1 MQLTG
6 QGKNVLE
13 LGAASG
19 HVTAE
24 LTKRGN
30 RVTAV
35 EIDISNR
42 DLLSKVAE
50 KVIIT
55 DLDRLDL
62 VKKLQG
68 EKFDVIIAGDVL
80 EHTTK
85 SELILLQLQELLEE
99 DGYVVASIPNIAH
112 GDVRLTMLE
121 GNFPYAESG
130 LLDKTHLQ
138 FFTRSSVKELFND
151 NGFHIAEI
159 YHTIVALGQTE
170 LQVNLSSF
178 DAGIVDYV
186 RNAKDSN
193 VYQFIIKAFPKPG
206 VKMSSAQPSKNTP
219 PLSDISADEIQLELG
234 LLKKKM
240 RILENDKVVLEND
253 KVVLENDKVVLEN
266 DKVVLENDKVV
277 LENSNRNSQS
287 QLTLATLTNR
297 DYAIGLSA
305 ELAEF
310 KARDQIAARDLLV
323 ATDALRTEMTK
334 GYETGESLVAEMTRA
349 HVAETLVLKLQAEVA
364 TIQRLKNEL
373 DALRQS
379 RAFKIGR
386 TITAPMRL
394 LRRIFS

>member
-19 HVTAE
+19 HVTTE

-30 RVTAV
+30 RVTAI

-42 DLLSKVAE
+42 DLLSQAAE

-62 VKKLQG
+62 VEKLQG

-80 EHTTK
+80 EHTAK
-85 SELILLQLQELLEE
+85 SGLILMQLQDLLKD

-151 NGFHIAEI
+151 NGFDITEI

-178 DAGIVDYV
+178 DKDIVDYV

-193 VYQFIIKAFPKPG
+193 VYQFIVKAFPKQG

-219 PLSDISADEIQLELG
+219 PLSDISADELQLELG

-253 KVVLENDKVVLEN
+253 KVVLEN
-266 DKVVLENDKVV
+266 
-277 LENSNRNSQS
+277 SNKNSQS
-287 QLTLATLTNR
+287 QLTLATLSNR

-310 KARDQIAARDLLV
+310 KARDQIAARDLLL
-323 ATDALRTEMTK
+323 ATDALRIEMNK
-334 GYETGESLVAEMTRA
+334 GYETGKTLVAEMAKA
-349 HVAETLVLKLQAEVA
+349 HAAETLVLKLQAEVA
-364 TIQRLKNEL
+364 HIQRLQNEL

-379 RAFKIGR
+379 RAFKIGH
-386 TITAPMRL
+386 TITAPIRI

>member
-19 HVTAE
+19 HVTTE

-151 NGFHIAEI
+151 NGFDIAEI

-206 VKMSSAQPSKNTP
+206 VKMTSVQPSEDSR
-219 PLSDISADEIQLELG
+219 PLSDIPADEIQLELG

-240 RILENDKVVLEND
+240 RIV
-253 KVVLENDKVVLEN
+253 ENDKVVLEN

-277 LENSNRNSQS
+277 LENSYKSSQS

-310 KARDQIAARDLLV
+310 KARDQIAAKDRLI
-323 ATDALRTEMTK
+323 ATDTLRAEMTK
-334 GYETGESLVAEMTRA
+334 GYETGKTLVAEMTRA
-349 HVAETLVLKLQAEVA
+349 QVAETLVLKLQAEVA
-364 TIQRLKNEL
+364 NIQRLQNEL

-386 TITAPMRL
+386 TITAPMRI

>member
-19 HVTAE
+19 HVTTE

-151 NGFHIAEI
+151 NGFDIAEI

-206 VKMSSAQPSKNTP
+206 VKMTSVQPSENSP

-266 DKVVLENDKVV
+266 TCKSL
-277 LENSNRNSQS
+277 QS
-287 QLTLATLTNR
+287 ELTLALLVDR
-297 DYAIGLSA
+297 DYVIGLLA

-310 KARDQIAARDLLV
+310 KARVHETKDVRHELTDLLR
-323 ATDALRTEMTK
+323 DEMTK
-334 GYETGESLVAEMTRA
+334 GYETGKLLVAELTRA
-349 HVAETLVLKLQAEVA
+349 HVAETLALKLQSEVSNMHHL
-364 TIQRLKNEL
+364 RNEL

-386 TITAPMRL
+386 LMTSPIRL

>member
-1 MQLTG
+1 LQLTG

-19 HVTAE
+19 HVTVE
-24 LTKRGN
+24 LRKRGN

-42 DLLSKVAE
+42 DLLSQAAE

-62 VKKLQG
+62 VEKLQG

-80 EHTTK
+80 EHTTR
-85 SELILLQLQELLEE
+85 SGLILIQLQELLKEG
-99 DGYVVASIPNIAH
+99 GYVVASIPNIAH
-112 GDVRLTMLE
+112 GDVRLTLLE

-151 NGFHIAEI
+151 NGFEIAEI
-159 YHTIVALGQTE
+159 YHTVVALGQTE
-170 LQVNLSSF
+170 LQVNISSF
-178 DAGIVDYV
+178 DKDIVDFV

-206 VKMSSAQPSKNTP
+206 VKMTSVQSSKNTSP
-219 PLSDISADEIQLELG
+219 SNDIPADELQLELG

-253 KVVLENDKVVLEN
+253 KVVLEN
-266 DKVVLENDKVV
+266 
-277 LENSNRNSQS
+277 SNKNSQS

-297 DYAIGLSA
+297 DYTIGLSA

-310 KARDQIAARDLLV
+310 KARDQIAARDLLI
-323 ATDALRTEMTK
+323 ATDALRAEMTK
-334 GYETGESLVAEMTRA
+334 GFETGESLVAEMTRA
-349 HVAETLVLKLQAEVA
+349 HMAETLVLKLQSEVA
-364 TIQRLKNEL
+364 NIKGLQNEL

-386 TITAPMRL
+386 AVTSPMRM

>member
-19 HVTAE
+19 HVTTE

-138 FFTRSSVKELFND
+138 FFTRSSVKELFNN
-151 NGFHIAEI
+151 NGFDIAEI

-206 VKMSSAQPSKNTP
+206 VKMTSVQPSENSP

-266 DKVVLENDKVV
+266 SYK
-277 LENSNRNSQS
+277 SSQS

-310 KARDQIAARDLLV
+310 KARDQIAAKDRLI
-323 ATDALRTEMTK
+323 ATDTLRAEMTK
-334 GYETGESLVAEMTRA
+334 GYETGKTLVAEMTRA
-349 HVAETLVLKLQAEVA
+349 QVAETLVLKLQAEVA
-364 TIQRLKNEL
+364 NIQRLQNEL

>member
-1 MQLTG
+1 M
-6 QGKNVLE
+6 
-13 LGAASG
+13 
-19 HVTAE
+19 
-24 LTKRGN
+24 
-30 RVTAV
+30 
-35 EIDISNR
+35 
-42 DLLSKVAE
+42 
-50 KVIIT
+50 
-55 DLDRLDL
+55 
-62 VKKLQG
+62 
-68 EKFDVIIAGDVL
+68 
-80 EHTTK
+80 
-85 SELILLQLQELLEE
+85 
-99 DGYVVASIPNIAH
+99 
-112 GDVRLTMLE
+112 
-121 GNFPYAESG
+121 
-130 LLDKTHLQ
+130 
-138 FFTRSSVKELFND
+138 
-151 NGFHIAEI
+151 
-159 YHTIVALGQTE
+159 
-170 LQVNLSSF
+170 QVNLSSF

-193 VYQFIIKAFPKPG
+193 VYQFIVKAFPKPG
-206 VKMSSAQPSKNTP
+206 VKMSIAQLSENSR
-219 PLSDISADEIQLELG
+219 PLSDIPADELQLELG

-253 KVVLENDKVVLEN
+253 KVVLENSYK
-266 DKVVLENDKVV
+266 
-277 LENSNRNSQS
+277 SSQS

-349 HVAETLVLKLQAEVA
+349 HIAETLVLKLQSEVA
-364 TIQRLKNEL
+364 NIQRLHNEL

>member
-42 DLLSKVAE
+42 DLLSQAAE
-50 KVIIT
+50 KVIIA

-62 VKKLQG
+62 VEKLQG

-85 SELILLQLQELLEE
+85 SGLILLQLHELLKE

-112 GDVRLTMLE
+112 GDVRLTMLQ

-151 NGFHIAEI
+151 NGFDIAEI

-170 LQVNLSSF
+170 LQVNLSLF
-178 DAGIVDYV
+178 DKDIVDYI
-186 RNAKDSN
+186 RNAKDSS
-193 VYQFIIKAFPKPG
+193 VYQFIVKAFPHLG
-206 VKMSSAQPSKNTP
+206 VKMASAQLSRNTP
-219 PLSDISADEIQLELG
+219 PLSDISADELQLELG

-240 RILENDKVVLEND
+240 RILENDRVILRNDKVVLEND
-253 KVVLENDKVVLEN
+253 KVVLENDKVVLRN
-266 DKVVLENDKVV
+266 DQVV
-277 LENSNRNSQS
+277 LENSYKSSQS
-287 QLTLATLTNR
+287 ELTLATLGFR
-297 DYAIGLSA
+297 DYTIGLLA

-310 KARDQIAARDLLV
+310 KARDQIAAEDRLI
-323 ATDALRTEMTK
+323 ATDALRAEMTK
-334 GYETGESLVAEMTRA
+334 GYETGKTLVAEMTKA
-349 HVAETLVLKLQAEVA
+349 YAAETLVLKLQAEVA
-364 TIQRLKNEL
+364 NIQRLQNEL

-386 TITAPMRL
+386 TITAPMRI

>member
-19 HVTAE
+19 HVTTE

-206 VKMSSAQPSKNTP
+206 VKMTSVQPSENSP
-219 PLSDISADEIQLELG
+219 PLSDIPADEIQLELG

-253 KVVLENDKVVLEN
+253 KVVLENSYK
-266 DKVVLENDKVV
+266 
-277 LENSNRNSQS
+277 SSQS

-310 KARDQIAARDLLV
+310 KARDQIAAKDRLI
-323 ATDALRTEMTK
+323 ATDTLRAEMTK
-334 GYETGESLVAEMTRA
+334 GYETGETLVAEMTRA
-349 HVAETLVLKLQAEVA
+349 QVAETLVLKLQAEVA
-364 TIQRLKNEL
+364 NIQRLQNEL

>member
-19 HVTAE
+19 HVTTE

-138 FFTRSSVKELFND
+138 FFTRSSVKELFNN
-151 NGFHIAEI
+151 NGFDIAEI

-266 DKVVLENDKVV
+266 
-277 LENSNRNSQS
+277 SNRNSQS

-364 TIQRLKNEL
+364 NIQRLKNEL

-386 TITAPMRL
+386 TITAPIRL

>member
-19 HVTAE
+19 HVTTE

-178 DAGIVDYV
+178 DKDIVDYV

-193 VYQFIIKAFPKPG
+193 VYQFII
-206 VKMSSAQPSKNTP
+206 NT
-219 PLSDISADEIQLELG
+219 
-234 LLKKKM
+234 
-240 RILENDKVVLEND
+240 
-253 KVVLENDKVVLEN
+253 
-266 DKVVLENDKVV
+266 
-277 LENSNRNSQS
+277 
-287 QLTLATLTNR
+287 
-297 DYAIGLSA
+297 
-305 ELAEF
+305 
-310 KARDQIAARDLLV
+310 
-323 ATDALRTEMTK
+323 
-334 GYETGESLVAEMTRA
+334 
-349 HVAETLVLKLQAEVA
+349 
-364 TIQRLKNEL
+364 
-373 DALRQS
+373 
-379 RAFKIGR
+379 
-386 TITAPMRL
+386 
-394 LRRIFS
+394 

>member
-42 DLLSKVAE
+42 DLLNQAAE

-62 VKKLQG
+62 VEKLQG

-80 EHTTK
+80 EHTTR
-85 SELILLQLQELLEE
+85 SGLILIQIQELLKEG
-99 DGYVVASIPNIAH
+99 GYVVASIPNIAH
-112 GDVRLTMLE
+112 GDVRLTLLE

-151 NGFHIAEI
+151 NGFEIAEI
-159 YHTIVALGQTE
+159 YHTVVALGQTE

-178 DAGIVDYV
+178 DEDIVDFV

-206 VKMSSAQPSKNTP
+206 VKMTSVQSSKNTSP
-219 PLSDISADEIQLELG
+219 SSDIPADELQLELG
-234 LLKKKM
+234 LMKKKM

-253 KVVLENDKVVLEN
+253 KVVLEN
-266 DKVVLENDKVV
+266 
-277 LENSNRNSQS
+277 SNKNSQS

-310 KARDQIAARDLLV
+310 KARDQVAARDLLV

-334 GYETGESLVAEMTRA
+334 GYETGKSLVAEMTRA
-349 HVAETLVLKLQAEVA
+349 HMAETLVLKLQSDVA
-364 TIQRLKNEL
+364 DIKRLQNEL

-386 TITAPMRL
+386 AITAPMRM

>member
-1 MQLTG
+1 M
-6 QGKNVLE
+6 E
-13 LGAASG
+13 LVA
-19 HVTAE
+19 
-24 LTKRGN
+24 RGN

-35 EIDISNR
+35 EIDASNEV
-42 DLLSKVAE
+42 LLLQVTDKV
-50 KVIIT
+50 VIT

-68 EKFDVIIAGDVL
+68 EKFDVIVAGDVL

-85 SELILLQLQELLEE
+85 SELILLQLHDFLN
-99 DGYVVASIPNIAH
+99 DGGYIVASIPNIAH
-112 GDVRLTMLE
+112 GDVRLTLLE

-130 LLDKTHLQ
+130 LLDKTHLK
-138 FFTRSSVKELFND
+138 FFTRSSVKELFNE
-151 NGFHIAEI
+151 NGFDVTEI
-159 YHTIVALGQTE
+159 YHTVVALGQTE

-178 DAGIVDYV
+178 DSDIVDYI

-193 VYQFIIKAFPKPG
+193 VYQYIVKAFPKQG
-206 VKMSSAQPSKNTP
+206 VKMASMQASKEISPSN
-219 PLSDISADEIQLELG
+219 DIPADELQLELG

-277 LENSNRNSQS
+277 LENDKVVLENSYKSSQS
-287 QLTLATLTNR
+287 ELTLAILGNR
-297 DYAIGLSA
+297 DYVIGLLA

-310 KARDQIAARDLLV
+310 RAQDQIAQEDILN
-323 ATDALRTEMTK
+323 ATEALREEMTK
-334 GYETGESLVAEMTRA
+334 GYETGKLLVAEMTRA
-349 HVAETLVLKLQAEVA
+349 HEAETLVLKLQSEVA
-364 TIQRLKNEL
+364 NIQRLQNEL

-379 RAFKIGR
+379 RAFKIGC
-386 TITAPMRL
+386 TITAPMRI

>member
-19 HVTAE
+19 HVTVE
-24 LTKRGN
+24 LRKRGN

-42 DLLSKVAE
+42 DLLSQAAE

-62 VKKLQG
+62 VEKLQG

-80 EHTTK
+80 EHTTR
-85 SELILLQLQELLEE
+85 SGLILIQLQELLKEG
-99 DGYVVASIPNIAH
+99 GYVVASIPNIAH
-112 GDVRLTMLE
+112 GDVRLTLLE

-151 NGFHIAEI
+151 NGFEIAEI
-159 YHTIVALGQTE
+159 YHTVVALGQTE

-178 DAGIVDYV
+178 DKDIVDFV

-206 VKMSSAQPSKNTP
+206 VKMTSVQSSKNTSP
-219 PLSDISADEIQLELG
+219 SNDIPADELQLELG

-266 DKVVLENDKVV
+266 DKVVLEN
-277 LENSNRNSQS
+277 SNKNSQS

-297 DYAIGLSA
+297 DYTIGLSA

-310 KARDQIAARDLLV
+310 KARDQIAARDLLI
-323 ATDALRTEMTK
+323 ATDALRAEMTK
-334 GYETGESLVAEMTRA
+334 GFETGESLVAEMTRA
-349 HVAETLVLKLQAEVA
+349 HMAETLVLKLQSEVA
-364 TIQRLKNEL
+364 NIQLLQDEL

-386 TITAPMRL
+386 AVTSPMRM

>member
-19 HVTAE
+19 HVTVE
-24 LTKRGN
+24 LRKRGN

-42 DLLSKVAE
+42 DLLSQAAE

-62 VKKLQG
+62 VEKLQG

-80 EHTTK
+80 EHTTR
-85 SELILLQLQELLEE
+85 SGLILIQLQELLKE
-99 DGYVVASIPNIAH
+99 DGYVVASIPNISH
-112 GDVRLTMLE
+112 GDVRLTLLE

-151 NGFHIAEI
+151 NGFEIAEI
-159 YHTIVALGQTE
+159 YHTVVALGQTE

-178 DAGIVDYV
+178 DEDIVDFV

-206 VKMSSAQPSKNTP
+206 VKMTSVQSSKNTSP
-219 PLSDISADEIQLELG
+219 SSDIPADELQLELG
-234 LLKKKM
+234 LMKKKM

-253 KVVLENDKVVLEN
+253 KVVLEN
-266 DKVVLENDKVV
+266 
-277 LENSNRNSQS
+277 SNKNSQS

-297 DYAIGLSA
+297 DYTIGLSA

-310 KARDQIAARDLLV
+310 KARDQIAARDLLI
-323 ATDALRTEMTK
+323 ATDALRAEMTK
-334 GYETGESLVAEMTRA
+334 GFETGESLVAEMTRA
-349 HVAETLVLKLQAEVA
+349 HMAETLVLKLQSEVA
-364 TIQRLKNEL
+364 NIQLLQDEL

-386 TITAPMRL
+386 AVTSPMRM

>member
-1 MQLTG
+1 LQLTG

-19 HVTAE
+19 HVTVE
-24 LTKRGN
+24 LRKRGN

-42 DLLSKVAE
+42 DLLSQAAE

-62 VKKLQG
+62 VEKLQG

-80 EHTTK
+80 EHTTR
-85 SELILLQLQELLEE
+85 SGLILIQLQELLKEG
-99 DGYVVASIPNIAH
+99 GYVVASIPNIAH
-112 GDVRLTMLE
+112 GDVRLTLLE

-151 NGFHIAEI
+151 NGFEIAEI
-159 YHTIVALGQTE
+159 YHTVVALGQTE

-178 DAGIVDYV
+178 DKDIVDFV

-206 VKMSSAQPSKNTP
+206 VKMTSVQSSKNTSP
-219 PLSDISADEIQLELG
+219 SNDIPADELQLELG

-253 KVVLENDKVVLEN
+253 KVVLEN
-266 DKVVLENDKVV
+266 
-277 LENSNRNSQS
+277 SNKNSQS

-297 DYAIGLSA
+297 DYTIGLSA

-310 KARDQIAARDLLV
+310 KARDQIAARDLLI
-323 ATDALRTEMTK
+323 ATDALRAEMTK
-334 GYETGESLVAEMTRA
+334 GFETGESLVAEMTRA
-349 HVAETLVLKLQAEVA
+349 HMAETLVLKLQSEVA
-364 TIQRLKNEL
+364 NIKGLQNEL

-386 TITAPMRL
+386 AVTSPMRM

>member
-19 HVTAE
+19 HVTTE

-151 NGFHIAEI
+151 NGFDIAEI

-206 VKMSSAQPSKNTP
+206 VKMTSVQPSEDSR
-219 PLSDISADEIQLELG
+219 PLSDIPADEIQLELG

-240 RILENDKVVLEND
+240 RIV
-253 KVVLENDKVVLEN
+253 ENDKVVLEN

-277 LENSNRNSQS
+277 LENSYKSSQS

-310 KARDQIAARDLLV
+310 KARDQIAARDLLD
-323 ATDALRTEMTK
+323 ATDALRAEMTK
-334 GYETGESLVAEMTRA
+334 GYETGKILVAEMTKA

-364 TIQRLKNEL
+364 NIQRLQNEL

-379 RAFKIGR
+379 RAFRIGR
-386 TITAPMRL
+386 TITAPMRI

>member
-253 KVVLENDKVVLEN
+253 KVVLEN
-266 DKVVLENDKVV
+266 
-277 LENSNRNSQS
+277 SNRNSQS

-364 TIQRLKNEL
+364 NIQRLKNEL

>member
-19 HVTAE
+19 HVTTE

-151 NGFHIAEI
+151 NGFDIAEI

-206 VKMSSAQPSKNTP
+206 VKMTSVQPSENSR
-219 PLSDISADEIQLELG
+219 PLSDIPADEIQLELG

-240 RILENDKVVLEND
+240 RI
-253 KVVLENDKVVLEN
+253 LEN

-364 TIQRLKNEL
+364 NIQRLKNEL

-386 TITAPMRL
+386 TITAPIRL

>member
-19 HVTAE
+19 HVTTE

-151 NGFHIAEI
+151 NGFDIAEI

-206 VKMSSAQPSKNTP
+206 VKMTSVQPSEDSR
-219 PLSDISADEIQLELG
+219 PLSDIPADEIQLELG

-240 RILENDKVVLEND
+240 RIVEND

-277 LENSNRNSQS
+277 LENSYKSSQS

-310 KARDQIAARDLLV
+310 KARDQIAARDLLI
-323 ATDALRTEMTK
+323 ATDTLRTEMTK

-349 HVAETLVLKLQAEVA
+349 HMAETLVLKLQSEVA
-364 TIQRLKNEL
+364 NIQRLQNEL

-379 RAFKIGR
+379 RTFKIGR

>member
-1 MQLTG
+1 M
-6 QGKNVLE
+6 
-13 LGAASG
+13 
-19 HVTAE
+19 
-24 LTKRGN
+24 TKRGN

-42 DLLSKVAE
+42 DLLNQAAE

-62 VKKLQG
+62 VEKLQG

-80 EHTTK
+80 EHTTR
-85 SELILLQLQELLEE
+85 SGLILIQIQELLKEG
-99 DGYVVASIPNIAH
+99 GYVVASIPNIAH
-112 GDVRLTMLE
+112 GDVRLTLLE

-151 NGFHIAEI
+151 NGFEIAEI
-159 YHTIVALGQTE
+159 YHTVVALGQTE

-178 DAGIVDYV
+178 DEDIVDFV

-206 VKMSSAQPSKNTP
+206 VKMTSVQSSKNTSP
-219 PLSDISADEIQLELG
+219 SSDIPADELQLELG

-266 DKVVLENDKVV
+266 
-277 LENSNRNSQS
+277 SNKNSQS

-297 DYAIGLSA
+297 DYTIGLSA

-310 KARDQIAARDLLV
+310 KARDQIAARDLLI
-323 ATDALRTEMTK
+323 ATDALRAEMTK
-334 GYETGESLVAEMTRA
+334 GFETGESLVAEMTRA
-349 HVAETLVLKLQAEVA
+349 HMAETLVLKLQSEVA
-364 TIQRLKNEL
+364 NIQLLQDEL

-386 TITAPMRL
+386 AVTSPMRM

>member
-30 RVTAV
+30 KVTAV

-62 VKKLQG
+62 VDKLQG

-80 EHTTK
+80 EHTTR
-85 SELILLQLQELLEE
+85 SGLILLQLQELLKE

-206 VKMSSAQPSKNTP
+206 VKMTSVQPSENSR
-219 PLSDISADEIQLELG
+219 PLSDIPADEIQLELG

-253 KVVLENDKVVLEN
+253 KVVLENSYK
-266 DKVVLENDKVV
+266 
-277 LENSNRNSQS
+277 SSQS

-310 KARDQIAARDLLV
+310 KARDQIAAKDRLI
-323 ATDALRTEMTK
+323 ATDTLRAEMTK
-334 GYETGESLVAEMTRA
+334 GYETGKTLVAEMTRA
-349 HVAETLVLKLQAEVA
+349 HMAETLVLKLQSEVA
-364 TIQRLKNEL
+364 NIQRLQNEL

-379 RAFKIGR
+379 RSFRIGR

>member
-42 DLLSKVAE
+42 DLLNQVAE
-50 KVIIT
+50 KVIVA

-62 VKKLQG
+62 VEKLQG

-80 EHTTK
+80 EHTTR
-85 SELILLQLQELLEE
+85 SGLILIQLQELLKE

-151 NGFHIAEI
+151 NGFDIAEI

-206 VKMSSAQPSKNTP
+206 VKMSSAQPSENSRP
-219 PLSDISADEIQLELG
+219 VSDIPADELQLELG

-240 RILENDKVVLEND
+240 QIV
-253 KVVLENDKVVLEN
+253 
-266 DKVVLENDKVV
+266 ENDKVV
-277 LENSNRNSQS
+277 LENSYKSSQS

-310 KARDQIAARDLLV
+310 KARDQIAEQDRLI
-323 ATDALRTEMTK
+323 ATDTLRAEMTK
-334 GYETGESLVAEMTRA
+334 GYETGKTLVAEMAKA
-349 HVAETLVLKLQAEVA
+349 HAAETLVLKLQAEVA
-364 TIQRLKNEL
+364 NIQRLQNEL

-379 RAFKIGR
+379 RAFRIGR
-386 TITAPMRL
+386 AITAPMRI

>member
-19 HVTAE
+19 HVTTE

-138 FFTRSSVKELFND
+138 FFTRSSVKELFNN
-151 NGFHIAEI
+151 NGFDIAEI

-206 VKMSSAQPSKNTP
+206 VKMTSVQPSENSR
-219 PLSDISADEIQLELG
+219 PLSDIPADEIQLELG

-240 RILENDKVVLEND
+240 RIV
-253 KVVLENDKVVLEN
+253 EN

-277 LENSNRNSQS
+277 LENSYKSSQS

-310 KARDQIAARDLLV
+310 KARDQIAAKDRLI
-323 ATDALRTEMTK
+323 ATDTLRTEMTK

-349 HVAETLVLKLQAEVA
+349 HIAETLVLKLQSEVA
-364 TIQRLKNEL
+364 NIQRLQNEL

>member
-19 HVTAE
+19 HVTTE
-24 LTKRGN
+24 LAKRGN

-85 SELILLQLQELLEE
+85 SELILLQLQELLKEG
-99 DGYVVASIPNIAH
+99 GYVVASIPNIAH
-112 GDVRLTMLE
+112 GDVRLTMLQ
-121 GNFPYAESG
+121 GNFPYSESG

-151 NGFHIAEI
+151 NGFDIAEI

-178 DAGIVDYV
+178 DKDIVDYI

-193 VYQFIIKAFPKPG
+193 VYQFIIKAFPKQG
-206 VKMSSAQPSKNTP
+206 VRMASAQPSKNTP
-219 PLSDISADEIQLELG
+219 PSSDIPAEEIQLELG

-240 RILENDKVVLEND
+240 RILENDKAVLEND
-253 KVVLENDKVVLEN
+253 KAVLKNDKAVLKNTNKSLESEL
-266 DKVVLENDKVV
+266 VLAI
-277 LENSNRNSQS
+277 LG
-287 QLTLATLTNR
+287 TR
-297 DYAIGLSA
+297 DYTIGLLA

-310 KARDQIAARDLLV
+310 KARDQIAARDLLD
-323 ATDALRTEMTK
+323 ATDALRAEMTK
-334 GYETGESLVAEMTRA
+334 GYETGKTLVAEMTKA
-349 HVAETLVLKLQAEVA
+349 YAAETLVLKLQAEVA
-364 TIQRLKNEL
+364 NIQCLQNEL

-386 TITAPMRL
+386 TITAPMRI

>member
-19 HVTAE
+19 HVTTE

-151 NGFHIAEI
+151 NGFDIAEI

-206 VKMSSAQPSKNTP
+206 VKMTSVQPSENSR
-219 PLSDISADEIQLELG
+219 PLSDIPADEIQLELG

-240 RILENDKVVLEND
+240 RIV
-253 KVVLENDKVVLEN
+253 EN

-277 LENSNRNSQS
+277 LENSYKSSQS

-310 KARDQIAARDLLV
+310 KARDQIAAKDRLI
-323 ATDALRTEMTK
+323 ATDTLRAEMTK
-334 GYETGESLVAEMTRA
+334 GYETGKTLVAEMTRA
-349 HVAETLVLKLQAEVA
+349 QVAETLVLKLQAEVA
-364 TIQRLKNEL
+364 NIQRLQNEL
-373 DALRQS
+373 NALRQS
-379 RAFKIGR
+379 RAFRIGR
-386 TITAPMRL
+386 TITAPMRI

>member
-6 QGKNVLE
+6 HGKNVLE

-42 DLLSKVAE
+42 DLLSQAAE

-62 VKKLQG
+62 VEKLQG

-85 SELILLQLQELLEE
+85 SGLILMQLQELLKEA
-99 DGYVVASIPNIAH
+99 GYVVASIPNIAH

-151 NGFHIAEI
+151 NGFDITEI

-178 DAGIVDYV
+178 DKDIVDYI

-193 VYQFIIKAFPKPG
+193 VYQFIIKAFPKQG
-206 VKMSSAQPSKNTP
+206 VKMASVQPSKNTSP
-219 PLSDISADEIQLELG
+219 SSDIPAHELQLELG

-240 RILENDKVVLEND
+240 RILENDKAVLEND
-253 KVVLENDKVVLEN
+253 KA
-266 DKVVLENDKVV
+266 V
-277 LENSNRNSQS
+277 LENSNRSSQS
-287 QLTLATLTNR
+287 ELTLALLTNR
-297 DYAIGLSA
+297 DYEIGLIA
-305 ELAEF
+305 ELTEF
-310 KARDQIAARDLLV
+310 KTRDQVAEKVLLV
-323 ATDALRTEMTK
+323 ATDALRAEMTK
-334 GYETGESLVAEMTRA
+334 GYKTGKSLVAEMTKGYKTGKSLVAEMTKA
-349 HVAETLVLKLQAEVA
+349 HVAETLVLKLEAEVA
-364 TIQRLKNEL
+364 NIQRLQNEL

-379 RAFKIGR
+379 RSFKIGR
-386 TITAPMRL
+386 AITSPIRI

>member
-19 HVTAE
+19 HVTTE

-80 EHTTK
+80 EHTTR
-85 SELILLQLQELLEE
+85 SGLILIQLQELLKE

-138 FFTRSSVKELFND
+138 FFTRSSVKELFSD
-151 NGFHIAEI
+151 NGFDIAEI

-206 VKMSSAQPSKNTP
+206 VKMTSVQPSENSR
-219 PLSDISADEIQLELG
+219 PLSDIPADEIQLELG

-240 RILENDKVVLEND
+240 RIV
-253 KVVLENDKVVLEN
+253 EN

-277 LENSNRNSQS
+277 LENSYKSSQS

-310 KARDQIAARDLLV
+310 KARDQIAAKDRLI
-323 ATDALRTEMTK
+323 ATDTLRTEMTK

-349 HVAETLVLKLQAEVA
+349 HIAETLVLKLQAEVA
-364 TIQRLKNEL
+364 NIQRLQNEL
-373 DALRQS
+373 NALRQS
-379 RAFKIGR
+379 RAFRIGR
-386 TITAPMRL
+386 TITAPMRI

>member
-19 HVTAE
+19 HVTTE

-138 FFTRSSVKELFND
+138 FFTRSSVKELFNN
-151 NGFHIAEI
+151 NGFDIAEI
-159 YHTIVALGQTE
+159 YHTVVALGQTE

-193 VYQFIIKAFPKPG
+193 VYQFIIKAFPNPG

-240 RILENDKVVLEND
+240 RI
-253 KVVLENDKVVLEN
+253 LENDKVVLEN